1 MTDKPTNVPPIDS
14 EGLKK
19 KAKEDPKSKKWNN
32 PNSRRNLRQYQDQ
45 NPAIVP
51 EIVGA
56 NLEDEEADVSALVVG
71 RKLNP
76 EIVRKLM
83 PQRGVLTAAEKKRYV
98 GIVQQYLGDFKN
110 EEPTAA
116 DVDDIFEIAESDIM
130 KTRLLQAA
138 KDSPD
143 AIVNINQALERIYK
157 RKQTAKEN
165 LSNRRVDRKDARSSQ
180 DINIV
185 DLIVRY
191 DLEQKNRDEERVA
204 ALLKEEEEID
214 NKLKE
219 VLEKDGY

>member
-1 MTDKPTNVPPIDS
+1 MPDKPVDSPVIDK
-14 EGLKK
+14 EDLAE
-19 KAKEDPKSKKWNN
+19 KAKDDPKSKKWNN
-32 PNSRRNLRQYQDQ
+32 ANSRRNLVQYQDQ

-51 EIVGA
+51 EVVG
-56 NLEDEEADVSALVVG
+56 EDHEDVESDVSALVVG
-71 RKLNP
+71 RKISPDL
-76 EIVRKLM
+76 IRKLM

-98 GIVQQYLGDFKN
+98 GVVQQFLTDFKN

-116 DVDDIFEIAESDIM
+116 DIDDIFEIAEADIM
-130 KTRLLQAA
+130 KTRLLKAA

-143 AIVNINQALERIYK
+143 AIVNINQALERIHK

-165 LSNRRVDRKDARSSQ
+165 LSTRRVDRKDARSSQ

-191 DLEQKNRDEERVA
+191 DLLQKQKDEERVA
-204 ALLKEEEEID
+204 ALLSEEEVAD
-214 NKLKE
+214 KQLKE

>member
-1 MTDKPTNVPPIDS
+1 MSDKPIDTPPINP
-14 EGLKK
+14 EELAEKV
-19 KAKEDPKSKKWNN
+19 KEDPKSKKWNN
-32 PNSRRNLRQYQDQ
+32 LNSRRNLIQYQKD

-51 EIVGA
+51 EVVGDPH
-56 NLEDEEADVSALVVG
+56 EDEDADVSAIAVG
-71 RKLNP
+71 RKISSDL
-76 EIVRKLM
+76 IRKLM

-98 GIVQQYLGDFKN
+98 GVVQQFLADFKN

-116 DVDDIFEIAESDIM
+116 DIDDIFEIAEADIM
-130 KTRLLQAA
+130 KTRLLKAA

-143 AIVNINQALERIYK
+143 AIVNINQALERIHK

-165 LSNRRVDRKDARSSQ
+165 LSSRRVDRKDARSSQ

-191 DLEQKNRDEERVA
+191 DLEQKKKDEERVA
-204 ALLKEEEEID
+204 ALLSEEEVAD
-214 NKLKE
+214 TQLKE

>member
-1 MTDKPTNVPPIDS
+1 MPKKSKDSPPID
-14 EGLKK
+14 EKDLAD
-19 KAKEDPKSKKWNN
+19 KAKADPKTKKWNN
-32 PNSRRNLRQYQDQ
+32 PNSRKNLQQYQTT
-45 NPAIVP
+45 IVP
-51 EIVGA
+51 EILE
-56 NLEDEEADVSALVVG
+56 NSHEDEESDVTAIVVG

-76 EIVRKLM
+76 ELVRKLM

-116 DVDDIFEIAESDIM
+116 DIDDIFEIAKSDIM
-130 KTRLLQAA
+130 ETRLYSAA

-143 AIVNINQALERIYK
+143 ALVNINQSLERTYK
-157 RKQTAKEN
+157 RKQSAKEN
-165 LSNRRVDRKDARSSQ
+165 LSARRSDRKDARNSQ

-191 DLEQKNRDEERVA
+191 DMEQKRKDEERVA
-204 ALLKEEEEID
+204 DLLAEEEETD
-214 NKLKE
+214 QKLAD

>member
-1 MTDKPTNVPPIDS
+1 MPENPNDSTTIDVD
-14 EGLKK
+14 ELKD

-32 PNSRRNLRQYQDQ
+32 PNSRRNLKQYQDQ
-45 NPAIVP
+45 NPAVVP
-51 EIVGA
+51 EIVNGTH
-56 NLEDEEADVSALVVG
+56 EDDEADVTAIVVG

-76 EIVRKLM
+76 ELVRKLM

-98 GIVQQYLGDFKN
+98 GIVQQYLGDFKS

-116 DVDDIFEIAESDIM
+116 DIDDIFEIAKSDIM
-130 KTRLLQAA
+130 ETRLYAAA

-143 AIVNINQALERIYK
+143 ALVNINQALERIYK

-165 LSNRRVDRKDARSSQ
+165 LSARRSDRKDARSSQ

-191 DLEQKNRDEERVA
+191 DMVQKKKDQDRVA
-204 ALLKEEEEID
+204 ALLAEEEDTERQ
-214 NKLKE
+214 LEE